1 MKKTFKLTALLCLM
15 VMVVLMLASC
25 DQLLNNFFMQ
35 ESEQET
41 TNPNSEKTTTPQK
54 GPEQT
59 TPNEV
64 HTHTFGDWVTVK
76 EPTKAEDGQKER
88 SCPCGE
94 RETLSIPAIGSS
106 GLEYRTFEDGTCT
119 ILGIGT
125 CADVD
130 IYIPSEIDGCK
141 VTRVFGNAFRF
152 RTDLKSVTI
161 PDCVVEIG
169 DSAFEGCTE
178 LEKITIGEGVTRIY
192 KGMFEGCDKLIQKEN
207 GVSYVG
213 NWIIDCDMSVN
224 SVTLRE
230 GTIGIGDR
238 TFRLCNS
245 LKSITLPDSLLHI
258 GNDAFP
264 VFITN
269 ITIPESVIS
278 IDEGAFATCF
288 KLVEIY
294 NLSSVTVSAENV
306 PNVLSIYTSA
316 DAQSKLWKDEN
327 GYVFYEDGEICY
339 LMDYKGNDTELTLP
353 GNCNGK
359 NYAIHDMAFA
369 HFFNITS
376 VTIPEG
382 VTDIGEE
389 AFNFCTALKN
399 VTIGKD
405 VTSIGVRAFRFCGLT
420 TITIPANVVS
430 IGREAFASC
439 KALERVELSKNITKI
454 ENGTFSNCAKL
465 TEITI
470 PVGVTSVE
478 ENAFYCCFSLKNI
491 TIPAS
496 AANFGFNAFE
506 GVFDSAIVN
515 FGGTKEQW
523 KDIEKSGNGGD
534 YSANWTIYCTNGDI
548 TKSQ

>member
-25 DQLLNNFFMQ
+25 DQLLNNFFVQ

-76 EPTKAEDGQKER
+76 EPTKTEDGQKER
-88 SCPCGE
+88 SCSCGE
-94 RETLSIPAIGSS
+94 KETLSVPSIGSS
-106 GLEYRTFEDGTCT
+106 GLEYRAFEDGTC
-119 ILGIGT
+119 IVLAPGT
-125 CADVD
+125 CTDVD
-130 IYIPSEIDGCK
+130 LYIPSEIDGYK
-141 VTRVFGNAFRF
+141 VTRVSDDVFRF
-152 RTDLKSVTI
+152 RTNLISVTI
-161 PDCVVEIG
+161 PDSVTEILG
-169 DSAFEGCTE
+169 GFTGCTN
-178 LEKITIGEGVTRIY
+178 LEKITIGKGITTIY
-192 KGMFEGCDKLIQKEN
+192 KEMFEGCDKLIQKEN

-238 TFRLCNS
+238 AFRLCNS

-288 KLVEIY
+288 KLVEVY
-294 NLSSVTVSAENV
+294 NLSSVTVTAENF
-306 PNVLSIYTSA
+306 PNALNIYTSA
-316 DAQSKLWKDEN
+316 DAKSKLWVDAN
-327 GYVFYEDGEICY
+327 GYVFYEDGQTCY

-353 GNCNGK
+353 ENCNGK

-369 HFFNITS
+369 HFFNLTS
-376 VTIPEG
+376 VTIPAG
-382 VTDIGEE
+382 VTDIGFE
-389 AFNFCTALKN
+389 AFNFCTALKS

-430 IGREAFASC
+430 IGQEAFSAC
-439 KALERVELSKNITKI
+439 AALESVELPKNITKI
-454 ENGTFSNCAKL
+454 EKWMFVNCGNLA
-465 TEITI
+465 EITI
-470 PVGVTSVE
+470 PAGVTSIGE
-478 ENAFYCCFSLKNI
+478 EAFAGCNALESI
-491 TIPAS
+491 TIPVS
-496 AANFGFNAFE
+496 ATNFGFNAFM
-506 GVFDSAIVN
+506 GVSETAIVT

-523 KDIEKSGNGGD
+523 NAIEISGTWD
-534 YSANWTIYCTNGDI
+534 YSENWTIHCTNGDI
-548 TKSQ
+548 FKS